1 MDKPQTAR
9 SYRATVLDDNAV
21 VSINL
26 KWLAQIGALLA
37 MLVYGYWNM
46 VTRISNLEQEL
57 AEADTKIEELVEKHI
72 EEEEIRFTEMEKQ
85 LKFYEKEFNINP
97 LSWGKKRKS
106 NTHNQTV
113 TTSYRFG
120 TEKHLKTP

>member
-46 VTRISNLEQEL
+46 VTRITNLEQEV
-57 AEADTKIEELVEKHI
+57 ADADAQIAELVEKRLLADGVSADAAYALAV
-72 EEEEIRFTEMEKQ
+72 EVFGEINKCE
-85 LKFYEKEFNINP
+85 
-97 LSWGKKRKS
+97 
-106 NTHNQTV
+106 
-113 TTSYRFG
+113 
-120 TEKHLKTP
+120 

>member
-1 MDKPQTAR
+1 MDKPKTAR

-26 KWLAQIGALLA
+26 KWLAQIGALIA

-46 VTRISNLEQEL
+46 ITRITNLETEV
-57 AEADTKIEELVEKHI
+57 AEADAQIEELVEKHI
-72 EEEEIRFTEMEKQ
+72 EEEEVRYAEMEKQ

-97 LSWGKKRKS
+97 FSLVKKKRK
-106 NTHNQTV
+106 
-113 TTSYRFG
+113 
-120 TEKHLKTP
+120 

>member
-1 MDKPQTAR
+1 MDKPKTAR

-26 KWLAQIGALLA
+26 KWLAQIGALIA

-46 VTRISNLEQEL
+46 ITRITNLETEV
-57 AEADTKIEELVEKHI
+57 AEADAQIEELVEKHI
-72 EEEEIRFTEMEKQ
+72 EEEEVRYAEMEKK

-97 LSWGKKRKS
+97 FSWGKKKRK
-106 NTHNQTV
+106 
-113 TTSYRFG
+113 
-120 TEKHLKTP
+120 